1 MKQYNRPL
9 SRQLLSIA
17 IFIFSVIFI
26 SLGIVLPKALV
37 PIYEK
42 NIYRYLKEPLILI
55 QNNLDRDTLETD
67 IAYLYIINNEKI
79 IHSDNLNKVIDASPQ
94 TILKKIEDSYGK
106 IKYMGKEYY
115 YNTSYDGSI
124 TKVAITGDAY
134 IKQIKNDILFA
145 ILPILLITLILVLGL
160 VLLWSR
166 KLVMKISHLKNKI
179 VNINNDTYIDT
190 YKYETDDEIQ
200 ALSTA
205 IDNMKNYLK
214 ENDKYKSQM
223 YQNISHDFKTPLTVM
238 KSYIEAVDDGIT
250 NEKEAMQ
257 IIKDQIEKL
266 ETKVHSLLYLNKL
279 NYMQDLNQSSK
290 EKIDIVEVLK
300 SSMEKFKVQRPDI
313 KWKITIGDKKTK
325 FNGTIDMWEAIIDN
339 ILNNFVRYAETC
351 IHVTIKNNR
360 ITLFN
365 DGPNIDENILDD
377 IFTPYKKGIKGQFG
391 LGLSIAKKTVSLLG
405 YEITVKNEKKG
416 ISFIIKKS

>member
-1 MKQYNRPL
+1 MKNYNKPL

-17 IFIFSVIFI
+17 IIIFSVIFI
-26 SLGIVLPKALV
+26 SLGILLPKALV

-67 IAYLYIINNEKI
+67 IAYLYIIKNEQI
-79 IHSDNLNKVIDASPQ
+79 IHSDNLNKVIKASPR
-94 TILKKIEDSYGK
+94 TILKKIDNSYGK
-106 IKYMGKEYY
+106 IKYLGKEYY
-115 YNTSYDGSI
+115 YNTSYDDSVI
-124 TKVAITGDAY
+124 KVAITGDAY

-145 ILPILLITLILVLGL
+145 ILPILLVTLILVLGL
-160 VLLWSR
+160 ILLWSR
-166 KLVMKISHLKNKI
+166 KIVMKISHLKNKI
-179 VNINNDTYIDT
+179 VNIDNDNYIDT

-205 IDNMKNYLK
+205 IDNMKNYLR
-214 ENDKYKSQM
+214 ENEKYKSQM

-238 KSYIEAVDDGIT
+238 KSYIEAVD
-250 NEKEAMQ
+250 
-257 IIKDQIEKL
+257 
-266 ETKVHSLLYLNKL
+266 VHSLLYLNKL
-279 NYMQDLNQSSK
+279 NYMQDLKQSSL

-313 KWKITIGDKKTK
+313 KWKITIGDKKTI
-325 FNGTIDMWEAIIDN
+325 FSGTFDMWEAIIDN
-339 ILNNFVRYAETC
+339 ILNNFIRYADTC

-360 ITLFN
+360 IILFN

-391 LGLSIAKKTVSLLG
+391 LGLSIAKKSVSLLG
-405 YEITVKNEKKG
+405 YEITVRNEKKG
-416 ISFIIKKS
+416 ISFIIK

>member
-1 MKQYNRPL
+1 MKTYNKPL

-17 IFIFSVIFI
+17 IIIFSVIFI
-26 SLGIVLPKALV
+26 SLGILLPKALV

-67 IAYLYIINNEKI
+67 IAYLYIIKNEQI
-79 IHSDNLNKVIDASPQ
+79 IHSDNLNKVIKASPR
-94 TILKKIEDSYGK
+94 TILKKIDNSYGK
-106 IKYMGKEYY
+106 IKYLGKEYY
-115 YNTSYDGSI
+115 YNTSYDDSVI
-124 TKVAITGDAY
+124 KVAITGDAY

-145 ILPILLITLILVLGL
+145 ILPILLVTLILVLGL
-160 VLLWSR
+160 ILLWSR
-166 KLVMKISHLKNKI
+166 KIVMKISHLKNKI
-179 VNINNDTYIDT
+179 VNIDNDNYIDT

-205 IDNMKNYLK
+205 IDNMKNYLR
-214 ENDKYKSQM
+214 ENEKYKSQM

-238 KSYIEAVDDGIT
+238 KSYIEAVDDGIQD
-250 NEKEAMQ
+250 EKEAIE
-257 IIKDQIEKL
+257 IIKEQIQKL

-279 NYMQDLNQSSK
+279 NYMQDLKQSSL

-313 KWKITIGDKKTK
+313 KWKITIGDKKTI
-325 FNGTIDMWEAIIDN
+325 FSGTFDMWEAIIDN
-339 ILNNFVRYAETC
+339 ILNNFIRYADTC

-360 ITLFN
+360 IILFN

-391 LGLSIAKKTVSLLG
+391 LGLSIAKKSVSLLG
-405 YEITVKNEKKG
+405 YEITVRNEKKG
-416 ISFIIKKS
+416 ISFIIK

>member
-1 MKQYNRPL
+1 MKNYNKPL

-17 IFIFSVIFI
+17 IIIFSVIFI
-26 SLGIVLPKALV
+26 SLGILLPKALV

-67 IAYLYIINNEKI
+67 IAYLYIIKNEQI
-79 IHSDNLNKVIDASPQ
+79 IHSDNLNKVIKASPR
-94 TILKKIEDSYGK
+94 TILKKIDNSYGK
-106 IKYMGKEYY
+106 IKYLGKEYY
-115 YNTSYDGSI
+115 YNTSYDDSVI
-124 TKVAITGDAY
+124 KVAITGDAY

-145 ILPILLITLILVLGL
+145 ILPILLVTLILVLGL
-160 VLLWSR
+160 ILLWSR
-166 KLVMKISHLKNKI
+166 KIVMKISHLKNKI
-179 VNINNDTYIDT
+179 VNIDNDNYIDT

-205 IDNMKNYLK
+205 IDNMKNYLR
-214 ENDKYKSQM
+214 ENEKYKSQM

-238 KSYIEAVDDGIT
+238 KSYIEAVDDGIQD
-250 NEKEAMQ
+250 EKEAIE
-257 IIKDQIEKL
+257 IIKEQIQKL

-279 NYMQDLNQSSK
+279 NYMQDLKQSSL

-313 KWKITIGDKKTK
+313 KWKITIGDKKTI
-325 FNGTIDMWEAIIDN
+325 FSGTFDMWEAIIDN
-339 ILNNFVRYAETC
+339 ILNNFIRYADTC

-360 ITLFN
+360 IILFN

-391 LGLSIAKKTVSLLG
+391 LGLSIAKKSVSLLG
-405 YEITVKNEKKG
+405 YEITVRNEKKG
-416 ISFIIKKS
+416 ISFIIK